1 MLILERR
8 KTEPDAWIDVVL
20 SYGKKS
26 NKCLRIHLLF
36 IFGRYNES
44 VKKKQE
50 GNLMKNKLWKLSAA
64 AALLLAMAGCSVHA
78 NTTAADAGYAK
89 DAAAANE
96 ITQEQAAQSAIAHAG
111 VEESELT
118 YMQVQK
124 DRDDGRVHYD
134 VDFAANGTEY
144 DYEID
149 AYSGEILKYEK
160 EPFEA
165 KDTVRE
171 SEQRTAAASAK
182 ETITEEEAKAI
193 ALADA
198 GVSEADARLVHIERD
213 REDGQIVYEVEF
225 YSDHAEYSYEI
236 AAGDGTILSKE
247 CDAKSYASKQVSA
260 QEQITLQQAQA
271 IALAKVS
278 GAGERDIVIEREE
291 EDGYLIYEGEIVYQG
306 MEYEFEMNAAGAFIE
321 WSEESR

>member
-1 MLILERR
+1 M
-8 KTEPDAWIDVVL
+8 
-20 SYGKKS
+20 
-26 NKCLRIHLLF
+26 
-36 IFGRYNES
+36 
-44 VKKKQE
+44 
-50 GNLMKNKLWKLSAA
+50 
-64 AALLLAMAGCSVHA
+64 
-78 NTTAADAGYAK
+78 
-89 DAAAANE
+89 
-96 ITQEQAAQSAIAHAG
+96 
-111 VEESELT
+111 
-118 YMQVQK
+118 
-124 DRDDGRVHYD
+124 
-134 VDFAANGTEY
+134 DFAVNSTEY
-144 DYEID
+144 DYEIN

-171 SEQRTAAASAK
+171 DGQSTAAASAK

-198 GVSEADARLVHIERD
+198 GVSEADARLLYIERD

-236 AAGDGTILSKE
+236 AAADGTILSKD

-271 IALAKVS
+271 IALAKVR